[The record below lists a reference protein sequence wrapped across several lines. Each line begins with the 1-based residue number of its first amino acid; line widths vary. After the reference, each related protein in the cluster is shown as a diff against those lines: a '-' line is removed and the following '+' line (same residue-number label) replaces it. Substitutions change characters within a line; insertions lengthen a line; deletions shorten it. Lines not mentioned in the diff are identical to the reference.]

1 MRHDPPQR
9 AWQISQ
15 VQRLIGLKRRDIQ
28 RACYAGPG
36 GAAILAPADGSWG
49 RRSYG
54 VSDLARLFVV
64 ARHRERGRTLAE
76 AKQAL
81 GGLAGE
87 GGWAGALEGEVER
100 LREQCARDSEALVQ
114 GEALLWATRAGAG
127 REVSPEEEGLGGAL
141 EALVGKGIAVSRLL
155 AGESEAM
162 DARAVEPKLGSRS
175 LAAAVMRLACGAGG
189 APQAQEGAR
198 AAADAIFAPPVSRA
212 SAAEVASVLDAPG
225 MELAVEVVL
234 GEGAY
239 DRARLGAEEVME
251 GGDV

>member
-54 VSDLARLFVV
+54 VGDLARLFMV

-76 AKQAL
+76 ARQAL
-81 GGLAGE
+81 GDLAGE
-87 GGWAGALEGEVER
+87 GGWAGALEAEVEQ
-100 LREQCARDSEALVQ
+100 LREQCARDSEEFVQ
-114 GEALLWATRAGAG
+114 GEVLLWAMRAGAG
-127 REVSPEEEGLGGAL
+127 REVSPEEEGLGDVL
-141 EALVGKGIAVSRLL
+141 ETLVGKGIAVSRLL

-162 DARAVEPKLGSRS
+162 EAPAVEPKLGSRS

-189 APQAQEGAR
+189 APQAQEGAG
-198 AAADAIFAPPVSRA
+198 AADAFFAPPVSRA

-239 DRARLGAEEVME
+239 DRARLGAEELME
-251 GGDV
+251 GGGV